1 MGDNYQLNN
10 TVFSIINRLTRDTL
24 SIDRFATRAN
34 TLLPVFN
41 SLFDEFGSAGTDAFS

>member
-1 MGDNYQLNN
+1 MGDNYQLNH
-10 TVFSIINRLTRDTL
+10 TIFAIINQLTRDTL

-41 SLFDEFGSAGTDAFS
+41 SLFDEIGSTGTDAFS